1 VTGSRRRSQIPL
13 PAASFQL
20 FGRNPEEISCMF
32 FPARTPDGQTKSCC
46 IFVDLIHLTSR
57 GLRRN
62 LRTSLDVCCLVPL
75 LPGFRSQEAL
85 WLSALFSPTPVLSA
99 RRMRPLPRFK
109 NADFTSRHSWQ
120 IVAALPSCT
129 RDENQEMRLS
139 ASKASAKG
147 LESTLSVVEWGIC
160 FCLLRLQ
167 LFSVKTAQ
175 KSHVKSQNHLTN
187 TNEIRYSLKFS

>member
-1 VTGSRRRSQIPL
+1 
-13 PAASFQL
+13 
-20 FGRNPEEISCMF
+20 MF

-147 LESTLSVVEWGIC
+147 LESTPERSRMGDLFLFVTFTTF
-160 FCLLRLQ
+160 FCKN
-167 LFSVKTAQ
+167 SP
-175 KSHVKSQNHLTN
+175 
-187 TNEIRYSLKFS
+187 EIACQVPKPPNKHKRNKI